1 MAGISSLGVGSGLD
15 LGSLVRQL
23 VAAERAPAEGRLD
36 RSASRLQ
43 AQISALGQVKSSL
56 ATLQEALAKL
66 TGAEDARSIQLS
78 NETALSATATAA
90 ADIGRYNVEVFE
102 LAKAQSLA
110 SAGFLDL
117 DAALGSGD
125 ITLTLGANDPVTITI
140 ADGANTLRDVRDAIN
155 DANAGVL
162 ATLVRDGAEWRL
174 LLSAEEGGLANTI
187 NMTVSGTLD
196 GNLASATMTETV
208 TPADARFSVAGLEL
222 TSSSNIVDDVLPGV
236 TLNLKALTEAPVE
249 MAVGRD
255 AEATRTALEEFV
267 TAYNAMID
275 LSAKLSS
282 FNVETGQRSALAGDS
297 TLRAIRGALPAALGA
312 DTGATWN
319 AVELGLRSDKNGKL
333 SLDEDAFAAR
343 LAEDPA
349 EALASLRGFG
359 DALAQNIQ
367 GYTEAG
373 GILATRTESMQ
384 TSLRSIGV
392 KRDQLDRRMESFEQ
406 RLQRQFAALDR
417 MVAQMQSTSSFLASQ
432 LANLPLVRANGD
444 GK

>member
-15 LGSLVRQL
+15 LASLVRQL

-36 RSASRLQ
+36 RSASKLQ
-43 AQISALGQVKSSL
+43 SQISALGQVKSGL

-66 TGAEDARSIQLS
+66 TGAEDARSVQLS
-78 NETALSATATAA
+78 DETALSATATAA

-110 SAGFLDL
+110 SAGFVDL

-125 ITLTLGANDPVTITI
+125 ITLALGANDPVTITI

-196 GNLASATMTETV
+196 ANLASATMTETV

-222 TSSSNIVDDVLPGV
+222 TSNSNIVDDVLPGV

-249 MAVGRD
+249 LSVGRD
-255 AEATRTALEEFV
+255 AEATRAALEEFV

-275 LSAKLSS
+275 LSASLSS

-297 TLRAIRGALPAALGA
+297 TLRAIRGALPASLGA
-312 DTGATWN
+312 DTGSTWN
-319 AVELGLRSDKNGKL
+319 AVELGLRSDKTGKI
-333 SLDEDAFAAR
+333 SLDEEAFAAR

-349 EALASLRGFG
+349 AALTSLRGFG
-359 DALAQNIQ
+359 DVLTQNIQ

-384 TSLRSIGV
+384 TSLRSIDV

-432 LANLPLVRANGD
+432 LANLPLARSGND
-444 GK
+444 GQ

>member
-15 LGSLVRQL
+15 LASLVRQL

-36 RSASRLQ
+36 RSASKLQ
-43 AQISALGQVKSSL
+43 SQISALGQVKSGL

-66 TGAEDARSIQLS
+66 TGAEDARSVQLS
-78 NETALSATATAA
+78 DETALSATATAA

-110 SAGFLDL
+110 SVGFLDL

-125 ITLTLGANDPVTITI
+125 ITLALGANDPVTITI

-196 GNLASATMTETV
+196 ANLASATMTETV

-222 TSSSNIVDDVLPGV
+222 TSNSNIVDDVLPGV

-249 MAVGRD
+249 LSVGRD
-255 AEATRTALEEFV
+255 AEATRAALEEFV

-275 LSAKLSS
+275 LSASLSS

-297 TLRAIRGALPAALGA
+297 TLRAIRGALPASLGA
-312 DTGATWN
+312 DTGSTWN
-319 AVELGLRSDKNGKL
+319 AVELGLRSDKTGKI
-333 SLDEDAFAAR
+333 SLDEEAFAAR

-349 EALASLRGFG
+349 AALASLRGFG
-359 DALAQNIQ
+359 DILTQNIQ

-384 TSLRSIGV
+384 TSLRSIDV

-432 LANLPLVRANGD
+432 LANLPLARSGND
-444 GK
+444 GQ

>member
-36 RSASRLQ
+36 RSASKLQ
-43 AQISALGQVKSSL
+43 SQISALGQVKSGL
-56 ATLQEALAKL
+56 AALQEALAKL
-66 TGAEDARSIQLS
+66 TGAEDARSVQLS
-78 NETALSATATAA
+78 DETALSATATAA

-102 LAKAQSLA
+102 LARAQSLA
-110 SAGFLDL
+110 SVGFADF

-125 ITLTLGANDPVTITI
+125 ITLAIGANDPVTITI

-162 ATLVRDGAEWRL
+162 ATLVRDGAQWRL

-196 GNLASATMTETV
+196 ANLASATMTETV
-208 TPADARFSVAGLEL
+208 VPADARFSVAGLEL

-249 MAVGRD
+249 LAVGRD
-255 AEATRTALEEFV
+255 AEATRTAVDEFV

-312 DTGATWN
+312 DTGGTWN

-359 DALAQNIQ
+359 DALTQNIQ

-384 TSLRSIGV
+384 TSLRSIDL

-417 MVAQMQSTSSFLASQ
+417 MVAQMQSTSSFLAAQ
-432 LANLPLVRANGD
+432 LANLPLARSGSE